1 MERDALKEKIAAESK
16 DGKIACG
23 RALALADELGI
34 SRKELGDLL
43 NEMKIKVRSCQ
54 LGCFP

>member
-1 MERDALKEKIAAESK
+1 MERGALKEKIAAESTE
-16 DGKIACG
+16 GKIACS
-23 RALALADELGI
+23 RAWALADELHI

-43 NEMKIKVRSCQ
+43 NEMEIKVRSCQ